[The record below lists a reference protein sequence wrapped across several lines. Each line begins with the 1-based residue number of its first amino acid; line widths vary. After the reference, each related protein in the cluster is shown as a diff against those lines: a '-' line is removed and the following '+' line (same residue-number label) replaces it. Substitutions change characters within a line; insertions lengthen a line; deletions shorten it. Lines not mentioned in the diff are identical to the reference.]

1 MGASNATSGAP
12 EASPHRVSGVNS
24 LRPDD
29 AALISGSPRPRAP
42 QSPLGVDGDLATLPQ
57 GVTMTSRRTLLSSL
71 AVAATL
77 ALPLSAHAQQFFRI
91 GTGGTAGTYYPVGG
105 MIANAVSQ
113 PGKIVATA
121 QASNG
126 SVANVSA
133 IAGGSMESG
142 FSQADVAT
150 WAQKGTGL
158 YEGKPNVPGLRLIAN
173 LYPESVH
180 VVVRKGS
187 GIKTVADLKG
197 KRVALDEPG
206 SGTLVNARAILAAY
220 GIKEADIKPEYIKPN
235 QAGDKMKD
243 GSLDAFFFTGGAPA
257 GAIAELASA
266 GSGIDILP
274 LDGKEADA
282 LRASSSFF
290 APDLIAA
297 DTYKGV
303 GAVKTLAVGAQWVTS
318 DKADAATVYEVTKA
332 LFSAPAQAQLAAGH
346 AKGKFITKENA
357 IKGAGIPFHPGAEKF
372 YKEAGLLK

>member
-1 MGASNATSGAP
+1 MS
-12 EASPHRVSGVNS
+12 R
-24 LRPDD
+24 
-29 AALISGSPRPRAP
+29 
-42 QSPLGVDGDLATLPQ
+42 LA
-57 GVTMTSRRTLLSSL
+57 RTLAMIA
-71 AVAATL
+71 AVAVSAAGTT
-77 ALPLSAHAQQFFRI
+77 AAHAQQFFRI

-126 SVANVSA
+126 SVANVNGIS
-133 IAGGSMESG
+133 GGAMESG

-150 WAQKGTGL
+150 WAQKGTGI

-180 VVVRKGS
+180 VVVRKDLGAKS
-187 GIKTVADLKG
+187 VADLKG

-206 SGTLVNARAILAAY
+206 SGTLVNARAILAVY
-220 GIKEADIKPEYIKPN
+220 GLKEADIKPEYIKPN
-235 QAGDKMKD
+235 QAGDKLKD

-257 GAIAELASA
+257 GAIAELASSGA
-266 GSGIDILP
+266 GIDILSI
-274 LDGKEADA
+274 DGAAADT
-282 LRASSSFF
+282 LKKSTGFF
-290 APDLIAA
+290 ADDTIAA

-303 GAVKTLAVGAQWVTS
+303 GAVKTIAVGAQWVTS
-318 DKADAATVYEVTKA
+318 DKADEATVYEITKA
-332 LFSAPAQAQLAAGH
+332 LFGEAAQKQLAAGH

-357 IKGAGIPFHPGAEKF
+357 VKGAGIPFHPGAERF

>member
-1 MGASNATSGAP
+1 MKIT
-12 EASPHRVSGVNS
+12 HI
-24 LRPDD
+24 LT
-29 AALISGSPRPRAP
+29 
-42 QSPLGVDGDLATLPQ
+42 LATA
-57 GVTMTSRRTLLSSL
+57 L
-71 AVAATL
+71 AIAATG
-77 ALPLSAHAQQFFRI
+77 AQAQQFFRI

-113 PGKIVATA
+113 PGKIVVTA

-126 SVANVSA
+126 SVANVNG
-133 IAGGSMESG
+133 IAGGAMESG
-142 FSQADVAT
+142 FSQSDVAT

-180 VVVRKGS
+180 VVVKKGS
-187 GIKTVADLKG
+187 GIKSVADLKG

-220 GIKEADIKPEYIKPN
+220 GLKESDIKPEYIKPN

-266 GSGIDILP
+266 GSGVELLPID
-274 LDGKEADA
+274 GAQAEA
-282 LRASSSFF
+282 LRKSSPFF
-290 APDLIAA
+290 SPDSIAA
-297 DTYKGV
+297 ETYKGV
-303 GAVKTLAVGAQWVTS
+303 AAVQTLAVGAQWVTS
-318 DKADAATVYEVTKA
+318 DKADMNTVYEITKA
-332 LFSAPAQAQLAAGH
+332 LFGSAAQQQLAAGH

-357 IKGAGIPFHPGAEKF
+357 VKSAGIPFHPGAEKF
-372 YKEAGLLK
+372 YREAGLMK